1 MNARRNSFWKL
12 LLLGLG
18 LLSLATQGKAQDTT
32 KNTAQ
37 TRAQASPL
45 PTDTYVSA
53 AGHVDGADVWAAWN
67 FRSRE
72 AAEANVLTRCSAAM
86 GAGCTISHTGYNG
99 SIAVARQHDGSL
111 WGSFEATPESARK
124 LVLDQCGEG
133 GRCRVE
139 RVFTAVRS
147 APGSDLARKNKE
159 QIYGPAKGA
168 NSRLLRGAVAWTAPI
183 NGAVT
188 LVVTGGHLSQAA
200 AEKAAVD
207 RCNQENSGK
216 CTLAQWGASVSNIV
230 YVRNDNDVRVLMYFT
245 KSEVI
250 KLQQDLCRQA
260 KAKCRVIATH
270 DFRTPGFD
278 VYKIPLKL

>member
-1 MNARRNSFWKL
+1 MNARRNSFWTAL
-12 LLLGLG
+12 LVGFG
-18 LLSLATQGKAQDTT
+18 LLSV
-32 KNTAQ
+32 TAQ
-37 TRAQASPL
+37 VNAQGTKQAWAQANPL
-45 PTDTYVSA
+45 PTDTYISA
-53 AGHVDGADVWAAWN
+53 AGHADGADVWTAWN

-72 AAEANVLTRCSAAM
+72 AAEASVLARCRAAM
-86 GAGCTISHTGYNG
+86 GAGCMISHTGYNG
-99 SIAVARQHDGSL
+99 SIAVARQHDGTWL
-111 WGSFEATPESARK
+111 GSFGATPESARK
-124 LVLDQCGEG
+124 LVLDRCGEG

-139 RVFTAVRS
+139 RVFTTVRS

-230 YVRNDNDVRVLMYFT
+230 YVRNDNDVRVMMYFT
-245 KSEVI
+245 KSEAI
-250 KLQQDLCRQA
+250 KLQQDQCRQA

-270 DFRTPGFD
+270 DFRTPGFN